1 MLRLTRYLTRGWL
14 IAAGAVLLAGAC
26 SQSYTG
32 QPDANDAPA
41 IVRIAAASDLQFALK
56 DVNAAFARSHPGI
69 TIEPQFGSSGSFSS
83 QIEQG
88 APFDVFLS
96 ADVAYTRR
104 LVDKH
109 LADETSLFV
118 YGIGR
123 IVVWVPRDSHLDIET
138 KGLAALADPAV
149 RKVAIANPEHAP
161 YGRAAEAALKSAGLY
176 EAVKPK
182 LVLGENVTQAAQF
195 VQSGSADAGIIALS
209 IAESPTMKGSG
220 RVWAVPVD
228 AYPTLEQGGVVLSS
242 AANPAASRLYA
253 DFLKGPEGRE
263 ILSRYG
269 FTSPAP

>member
-1 MLRLTRYLTRGWL
+1 MRILTSV
-14 IAAGAVLLAGAC
+14 IVAGIVAFGAC
-26 SQSYTG
+26 TATNSPSATDS
-32 QPDANDAPA
+32 PSTP
-41 IVRIAAASDLQFALK
+41 IVRVAAASDLQFALT

-138 KGLAALADPAV
+138 KGLPALADPAV

-242 AANPAASRLYA
+242 AANPAAARLYA
-253 DFLKGPEGRE
+253 DFLKGSESRD